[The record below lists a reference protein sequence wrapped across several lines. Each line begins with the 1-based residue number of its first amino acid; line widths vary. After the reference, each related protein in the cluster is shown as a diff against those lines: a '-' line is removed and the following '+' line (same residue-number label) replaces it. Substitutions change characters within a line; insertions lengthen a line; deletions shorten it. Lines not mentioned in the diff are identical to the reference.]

1 MERLMSIPSLL
12 EWIESTDLSTA
23 IREGALP
30 YPIIGG
36 IHLLGIALFGGMLLM
51 TDLRLLGW
59 AMPRRTVSDIV
70 QQFRAWKWAGFVIV
84 TASGLLLAWAEPL
97 KLYRS
102 PAFWVKMALLALV
115 GVHALAFRGRVYG
128 NTAKLDVAVT
138 AEAKLA
144 AAVSLLLWAGLIV
157 SGRLIAYDA

>member
-1 MERLMSIPSLL
+1 MSIPALL
-12 EWIESTDLSTA
+12 EWMESTDLSTA

-36 IHLLGIALFGGMLLM
+36 IHLLGIALFGGMVLM
-51 TDLRLLGW
+51 TDLRLLGL
-59 AMPRRTVSDIV
+59 AMRHSLVSDTV
-70 QQFRAWKWAGFVIV
+70 RQFRAWKWVGFVV
-84 TASGLLLAWAEPL
+84 VVGSGLLLAWAEPL

-115 GVHALAFRGRVYG
+115 GVHALVFRARVYRYPDR
-128 NTAKLDVAVT
+128 LDAGIT
-138 AEAKLA
+138 AEARLA
-144 AAVSLLLWAGLIV
+144 AGLSLLLWAGLVV